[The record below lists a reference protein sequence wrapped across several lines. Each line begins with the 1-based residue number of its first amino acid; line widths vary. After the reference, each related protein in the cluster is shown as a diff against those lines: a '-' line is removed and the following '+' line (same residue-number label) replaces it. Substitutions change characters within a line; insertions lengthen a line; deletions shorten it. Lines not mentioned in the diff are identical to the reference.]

1 MKKITEKLQVSEIHS
16 DYRSSM
22 KVSQIFLVMQ
32 EMAEKGANELG
43 MSRESMI
50 ENHQTF
56 VLSRMSLEIGRLPKL
71 YESIEVTTWPKKTIK
86 LFYIR
91 DFIFT
96 HQEKITMRAS
106 SVWAILD
113 LKSRKIVRQQATV
126 HSSDKQH
133 VDEALSYMPPRIKL
147 PEQMDEVGQVLAT
160 YSMTDPNG
168 HINNIRY
175 IEWVYDYLPK
185 EVIEFYNP
193 YTMDI
198 NYINEVYYKDKISIE
213 MGKKDNKIIFCGKV
227 NEKICF
233 MVQIRENQ

>member
-1 MKKITEKLQVSEIHS
+1 MKKIIEKVQVSEIHC

-32 EMAEKGANELG
+32 EMAEKGANALG

-50 ENHQTF
+50 GNHQTF
-56 VLSRMSLEIGRLPKL
+56 VLSRMSLQIDKLPKL
-71 YESIEVTTWPKKTIK
+71 YENIEITTWPKKTIK

-91 DFIFT
+91 DFFFKQQNT
-96 HQEKITMRAS
+96 ITMRAS

-113 LKSRKIVRQQATV
+113 LKSRKIVRQPATV
-126 HSSDKQH
+126 HSANEQL
-133 VDEALSYMPPRIKL
+133 VDEALTYMPPRIKL
-147 PEQMDEVGQVLAT
+147 PEQMNEVGQVLAT

-185 EVIEFYNP
+185 KIIEFNSS

-198 NYINEVYYKDKISIE
+198 NYVNEVYYKDEILIE
-213 MGKKDNKIIFCGKV
+213 MGEKGDNTILCGKV

-233 MVQIRENQ
+233 MVQIRKN